1 MGFTKKTK
9 YYTGVV
15 YEWNLPTGWTCPSAK
30 ECLVKVDKE
39 TGKMDNFSNAY
50 KCYSASAERF
60 PAVRT
65 SRWNNLEQSKT
76 EIPPIP
82 KNCKSVRIHSSG
94 DFYSQ
99 KYFDRWLDYCN
110 KNKDIEF
117 WAYTK
122 SLNYWVKRIDEIP
135 SNLILTASYGGKFDN
150 LISEYNLKN
159 VIVIKEIKNDKP
171 IDCNDDI
178 ARTKDI
184 SFYLLDNNI
193 IGKDKQKNKIQT
205 KLF

>member
-1 MGFTKKTK
+1 MMGFTKKTK

-30 ECLVKVDKE
+30 ECLVKVDKLS
-39 TGKMDNFSNAY
+39 GKMDNKSNEY

-65 SRWNNLEQSKT
+65 SRWNNFEQSK
-76 EIPPIP
+76 IGLPPLP

-99 KYFDRWLDYCN
+99 KYFDKWIDYCN
-110 KNKDIEF
+110 ENKDVEF

-122 SLNYWVKRIDEIP
+122 GINYWVKRINDIP

-150 LISEYNLKN
+150 LINKYKLKN

-178 ARTKDI
+178 ARIKDV

-193 IGKDKQKNKIQT
+193 IGKDNQKK
-205 KLF
+205 KLNE

>member
-9 YYTGVV
+9 YYSGVV
-15 YEWNLPTGWTCPSAK
+15 YEWNLPTGWTCPAAK
-30 ECLVKVDKE
+30 ECLVKVDKV
-39 TGKMDNFSNAY
+39 TGKMENKSNQY

-60 PAVRT
+60 PGVRK
-65 SRWNNLEQSKT
+65 SRWNNFEQSKIT
-76 EIPPIP
+76 IPLLP
-82 KNCKSVRIHSSG
+82 KNCNSVRIHSSG

-99 KYFDRWLDYCN
+99 KYFDKWIDYC
-110 KNKDIEF
+110 KENKDVEF

-122 SLNYWVKRIDEIP
+122 SINFWVKRINEIP
-135 SNLILTASYGGKFDN
+135 DNLILTASYGGKFDN
-150 LISEYNLKN
+150 LINEYNLKN
-159 VIVIKEIKNDKP
+159 VIVVKEIKNDKP
-171 IDCNDDI
+171 IDYNDDV

-193 IGKDKQKNKIQT
+193 IGKDNQKKNQT

>member
-1 MGFTKKTK
+1 M
-9 YYTGVV
+9 
-15 YEWNLPTGWTCPSAK
+15 
-30 ECLVKVDKE
+30 
-39 TGKMDNFSNAY
+39 
-50 KCYSASAERF
+50 
-60 PAVRT
+60 
-65 SRWNNLEQSKT
+65 SKT
-76 EIPPIP
+76 EIPPLP

-99 KYFDRWLDYCN
+99 KYFDKWIDYCSE
-110 KNKDIEF
+110 NKDVEF

-122 SLNYWVKRIDEIP
+122 SLNYWVERIDEIP

-159 VIVIKEIKNDKP
+159 VIDIKEIKNDKP

-178 ARTKDI
+178 ARTKDV

-193 IGKDKQKNKIQT
+193 VGKGKQKNKIQT

>member
-9 YYTGVV
+9 YYTGAF
-15 YEWNLPTGWTCPSAK
+15 YEWNLPTGWSCPSAK
-30 ECLVKVDKE
+30 ECLVKVDKD
-39 TGKMDNFSNAY
+39 TGKMENKSNQY

-60 PAVRT
+60 PGVRK
-65 SRWNNLEQSKT
+65 SRWNNFEQSKK
-76 EIPPIP
+76 EIPPLP

-99 KYFDRWLDYCN
+99 DYFDKWIDYCAE
-110 KNKDIEF
+110 NKDVEF

-122 SLNYWVKRIDEIP
+122 SINYWVKRINKIP
-135 SNLILTASYGGKFDN
+135 SNLILTASYGGKYDN

-193 IGKDKQKNKIQT
+193 IGKDNQKKNQT